1 MESKSKAQKAKENKE
16 KLIESIIDDLWE
28 NIYDSQDYIKDL
40 VRESLSRRTQK
51 DLKQIN
57 A

>member
-1 MESKSKAQKAKENKE
+1 MENKSKAQKAKENKE

-40 VRESLSRRTQK
+40 VRESLSKRTQK